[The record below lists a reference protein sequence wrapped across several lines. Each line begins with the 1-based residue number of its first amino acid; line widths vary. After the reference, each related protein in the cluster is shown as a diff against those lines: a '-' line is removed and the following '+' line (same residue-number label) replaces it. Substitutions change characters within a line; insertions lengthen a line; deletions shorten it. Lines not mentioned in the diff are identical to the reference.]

1 MRSPYGLNQ
10 RMGEP
15 SRPSHP
21 RFCHLGGRGQ
31 RHARRQREGVLEISF
46 GFILTVIPFLVLIPG
61 AWALA
66 VWASR
71 ERDAQSKLVEKL
83 TTREKDLART
93 GEATSE
99 PGPPTKEKA
108 PQRLRG

>member
-1 MRSPYGLNQ
+1 VFPREQPGTSRSDKRLLSLY
-10 RMGEP
+10 
-15 SRPSHP
+15 SKA
-21 RFCHLGGRGQ
+21 
-31 RHARRQREGVLEISF
+31 HAVLEISF